1 MQSAPM
7 SINELADAAGL
18 TRRAVRFYVQQ
29 GLLPPPLGVGRGS
42 YYEAEHL
49 ERLRRILDLQAA
61 GHSLDAIRRILVHG
75 ERPPP
80 PPPTHH
86 ARRAQTTKLSAEL
99 WTRLPLASGIELHFN
114 ATQYNP
120 DVAQLMELREAVRSI
135 LKIDADQNA
144 KGAGNGTAK

>member
-1 MQSAPM
+1 M

-29 GLLPPPLGVGRGS
+29 GLLPPPLGAGRGS

-61 GHSLDAIRRILVHG
+61 GHSLDAIRRILVDG
-75 ERPPP
+75 EHPPP
-80 PPPTHH
+80 HPTPH
-86 ARRAQTTKLSAEL
+86 ARRGQAAAKLSAEL
-99 WTRLPLASGIELHFN
+99 WTRLRLASGVELHFD